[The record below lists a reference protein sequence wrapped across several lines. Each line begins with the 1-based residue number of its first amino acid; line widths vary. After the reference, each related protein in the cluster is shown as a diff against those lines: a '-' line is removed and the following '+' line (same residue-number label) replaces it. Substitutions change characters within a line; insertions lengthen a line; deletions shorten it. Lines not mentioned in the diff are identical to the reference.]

1 MLKLVPKYQ
10 KGKTLPTPQQLQ
22 QAFPKIKTWPT
33 PQQLEQAID
42 KKYPHYAWIR
52 DHDLKKPLS
61 NTDPVGA
68 AYVKTIAAGIPIAR
82 AALVFSKLI
91 DKYNRTNA
99 QATYRALR
107 NAKVSREQARK
118 YAEVGDP
125 DSWVTAP
132 FSWLIKKYYGIQA
145 KHPIINAILP

>member
-10 KGKTLPTPQQLQ
+10 KGKVLPTPQQLQ
-22 QAFPKIKTWPT
+22 QA
-33 PQQLEQAID
+33 ID
-42 KKYPHYAWIR
+42 KKYPDYAWIR

-61 NTDPVGA
+61 NTDPAGA
-68 AYVKTIAAGIPIAR
+68 IYVKTVAAGVPIAR
-82 AALVFSKLI
+82 GALAYSKLI
-91 DKYNRTNA
+91 DNYNRTNA
-99 QATYRALR
+99 QANYRA
-107 NAKVSREQARK
+107 ARK

-132 FSWLIKKYYGIQA
+132 FSWLIKKYYGVQA

>member
-10 KGKTLPTPQQLQ
+10 KGKVLPTPQQLQ
-22 QAFPKIKTWPT
+22 QA
-33 PQQLEQAID
+33 ID
-42 KKYPHYAWIR
+42 KKYPDYAWIR

-68 AYVKTIAAGIPIAR
+68 AYVKTMAAGIPIAY
-82 AALVFSKLI
+82 SKLI
-91 DKYNRTNA
+91 DNYNRKNA
-99 QATYRALR
+99 
-107 NAKVSREQARK
+107 QARK

-132 FSWLIKKYYGIQA
+132 FSWLIKKYYGVQA

>member
-10 KGKTLPTPQQLQ
+10 KGKVLPTPQQ
-22 QAFPKIKTWPT
+22 AV
-33 PQQLEQAID
+33 D
-42 KKYPHYAWIR
+42 KKHPDYAWVR

-61 NTDPVGA
+61 NIDPVGA
-68 AYVKTIAAGIPIAR
+68 AYVVAGVPIAKG
-82 AALVFSKLI
+82 ALAYSKLM
-91 DKYNRTNA
+91 DNYNRTNA
-99 QATYRALR
+99 QASYRAAR
-107 NAKVSREQARK
+107 NAKFSKEQARK

-132 FSWLIKKYYGIQA
+132 FSWLIKKYYGVQA

>member
-10 KGKTLPTPQQLQ
+10 KGKVLPTPQQLQ
-22 QAFPKIKTWPT
+22 QAV
-33 PQQLEQAID
+33 D
-42 KKYPHYAWIR
+42 KKHPDYAWVR

-61 NTDPVGA
+61 NIDPVGA
-68 AYVKTIAAGIPIAR
+68 AYVKAVVAGVPIAKG
-82 AALVFSKLI
+82 ALAYSKLM
-91 DKYNRTNA
+91 DNYNRTNA
-99 QATYRALR
+99 QASYRAAR
-107 NAKVSREQARK
+107 NAKFSKEQARK

-132 FSWLIKKYYGIQA
+132 FSWLIKKYYGVQA

>member
-10 KGKTLPTPQQLQ
+10 KGKVLPTLQQLQ
-22 QAFPKIKTWPT
+22 
-33 PQQLEQAID
+33 QAID
-42 KKYPHYAWIR
+42 KKYPDYARVR

-61 NTDPVGA
+61 NTDPIGA
-68 AYVKTIAAGIPIAR
+68 AYVKTMAVGIPIAR
-82 AALVFSKLI
+82 EALVYSKLI
-91 DKYNRTNA
+91 DNYNRTNA
-99 QATYRALR
+99 QANYRAFR
-107 NAKVSREQARK
+107 NAKFSREQARK

>member
-10 KGKTLPTPQQLQ
+10 KGKVLPTPQQLQ
-22 QAFPKIKTWPT
+22 QA
-33 PQQLEQAID
+33 ID
-42 KKYPHYAWIR
+42 KKHPDYSWIR

-68 AYVKTIAAGIPIAR
+68 AYIEAVTAGIPIAR
-82 AALVFSKLI
+82 GTLACSKLV
-91 DKYNRTNA
+91 DNYNRANA
-99 QATYRALR
+99 QAIYRAAR
-107 NAKVSREQARK
+107 NAKFSREQARK
-118 YAEVGDP
+118 YAEIGYP

-132 FSWLIKKYYGIQA
+132 FSWLAKKYYGLQS

>member
-10 KGKTLPTPQQLQ
+10 KGKVLPTPQQLQ
-22 QAFPKIKTWPT
+22 QA
-33 PQQLEQAID
+33 ID
-42 KKYPHYAWIR
+42 KKYPDYAWIR

-61 NTDPVGA
+61 NTDPAGA
-68 AYVKTIAAGIPIAR
+68 AYIKTVAAGVPIAR
-82 AALVFSKLI
+82 GALAYSKLI
-91 DKYNRTNA
+91 DNYNRTNA
-99 QATYRALR
+99 QANYRAAR
-107 NAKVSREQARK
+107 NAKFSREQARK